1 MLNQEQ
7 DTFYDEATNTLKNEG
22 QADISEFL
30 TQLKQRKEEAKRK
43 REQELKDS
51 QEEEN
56 NTKKA
61 SS

>member
-51 QEEEN
+51 
-56 NTKKA
+56 
-61 SS
+61 